1 MSDGFQVTMTGLRQ
15 AAGVFRAEA
24 GTFAAIMPSGGP
36 ASVDGG
42 SAELNDALSLL
53 LTALYQQIAP
63 PGHKQDAALVQPGFQ
78 VAQVRFYRNQMDEP
92 VLGHLRPPAA
102 SA

>member
-1 MSDGFQVTMTGLRQ
+1 MSDGFQVTMTGLQQ

-42 SAELNDALSLL
+42 SAEINDALSL
-53 LTALYQQIAP
+53 
-63 PGHKQDAALVQPGFQ
+63 
-78 VAQVRFYRNQMDEP
+78 
-92 VLGHLRPPAA
+92 VLGAIDGLHTQLSGVIDQHGGKLEAA
-102 SA
+102 YGTYRDAEDANVTMSEAITTVPGPG

>member
-53 LTALYQQIAP
+53 LEAFGGLHSQL
-63 PGHKQDAALVQPGFQ
+63 AALIAQHAGKLEAAYGTYRDAEDANVTMSEAITTGPG
-78 VAQVRFYRNQMDEP
+78 P
-92 VLGHLRPPAA
+92 G
-102 SA
+102 

>member
-1 MSDGFQVTMTGLRQ
+1 MRDGFQVTMTDLQQ
-15 AAGVFRAEA
+15 AAGAFRAEA

-53 LTALYQQIAP
+53 LEAFGGLHTQLAGVIG
-63 PGHKQDAALVQPGFQ
+63 GHAGKLEAACGTYRDAEEANVKMSEAITMVRQPG
-78 VAQVRFYRNQMDEP
+78 
-92 VLGHLRPPAA
+92 
-102 SA
+102 

>member
-1 MSDGFQVTMTGLRQ
+1 MSDGLQVIMTGLRQ

-42 SAELNDALSLL
+42 SAEINDARSASSWRLL
-53 LTALYQQIAP
+53 VGCTPSWLL
-63 PGHKQDAALVQPGFQ
+63 
-78 VAQVRFYRNQMDEP
+78 
-92 VLGHLRPPAA
+92 
-102 SA
+102 